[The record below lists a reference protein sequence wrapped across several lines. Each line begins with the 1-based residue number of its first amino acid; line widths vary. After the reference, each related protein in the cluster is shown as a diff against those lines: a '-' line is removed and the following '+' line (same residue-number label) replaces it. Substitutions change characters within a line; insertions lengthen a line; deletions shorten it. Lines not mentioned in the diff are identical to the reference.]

1 MIDDELAAVKM
12 SDIYG
17 HDFGS
22 SLRHTLCNLLRVGR
36 GAGRPYRVTGDLL
49 ETLGTLQNYR
59 QKNGHDV
66 PPMEI
71 ASVLSVP
78 RPRDRTLSLERQ
90 KHEEAL
96 DLILCGALQ
105 IVASR
110 WVNDTVR
117 EQSGWDELA
126 SGVEDLV
133 GVRPLKPYT

>member
-1 MIDDELAAVKM
+1 MTDHELAALKA
-12 SDIYG
+12 SDFYG
-17 HDFGS
+17 HDFES

-36 GAGRPYRVTGDLL
+36 GSGRPYQVTRDLL
-49 ETLGTLQNYR
+49 ETVGTLQNYR
-59 QKNGHDV
+59 NENGHDV
-66 PPMEI
+66 PPMDI
-71 ASVLSVP
+71 ASMLSVP

-110 WVNDTVR
+110 LANDTVR
-117 EQSGWDELA
+117 EHRGWSELA

-133 GVRPLKPYT
+133 GVRPLRP